1 MKKLTPILACL
12 CLAII
17 LTGCAGKQPIIQ
29 TETIRMYPPPA
40 FVRAIPEPIIPPIPD
55 VMDTGQLLDWMW
67 LRGEIYRQ
75 AWQESE
81 ADKAQVRK
89 WMQP

>member
-1 MKKLTPILACL
+1 
-12 CLAII
+12 
-17 LTGCAGKQPIIQ
+17 
-29 TETIRMYPPPA
+29 MYPPAA
-40 FVRAIPEPIIPPIPD
+40 FVRAIPEPTIPPIPD
-55 VMDTGQLLDWMW
+55 AMDTGQLLDWMW